1 MSKFKLRDLRNQ
13 GFMEDMEFEN
23 KREILF
29 FLIDDFT
36 SFRMDEHKIEDL
48 SLNYMLSNLSLE
60 IIKV

>member
-60 IIKV
+60 IIKL